1 MKWQPT
7 PVFLPEK
14 SHGQQSLGATAQRAS
29 GSQWVN
35 KHGIQHTKNYICIV
49 SMKLY
54 VLLPAKAQTLHQIP
68 LDNVIILSLKDLFT
82 LYRRI
87 AGWNQNESQLGR
99 YPSSIKS
106 NTEFWVQ
113 CSLKDKSASMSL
125 GREEAKLL
133 RHWKQK
139 GADSSNRKKKM
150 LRFALKLEEGIPSLT
165 YFAPTTGRITI

>member
-7 PVFLPEK
+7 PVFLSEK
-14 SHGQQSLGATAQRAS
+14 CYGQHSLRATVQRAL
-29 GSQWVN
+29 GSRWVN
-35 KHGIQHTKNYICIV
+35 KHTNNCICIV

-68 LDNVIILSLKDLFT
+68 LDNLIILSLKDLFP

-87 AGWNQNESQLGR
+87 ASWNQNESQLGR

-106 NTEFWVQ
+106 NTEFWVE

-125 GREEAKLL
+125 GSEEARLL

-139 GADSSNRKKKM
+139 GADSSNGKKNAEICFTVGGGNSFSSIFCSYH
-150 LRFALKLEEGIPSLT
+150 R
-165 YFAPTTGRITI
+165 

>member
-1 MKWQPT
+1 MKWQPI

-29 GSQWVN
+29 GSHWVN

-54 VLLPAKAQTLHQIP
+54 VLLPAKAQNLHQVP
-68 LDNVIILSLKDLFT
+68 LDNLIILSLKDLFT

-87 AGWNQNESQLGR
+87 AIWNQNESRLGR
-99 YPSSIKS
+99 YPSSIES

-125 GREEAKLL
+125 EGKRQNSWDTE
-133 RHWKQK
+133 
-139 GADSSNRKKKM
+139 NRKGQTAQTGKKM
-150 LRFALKLEEGIPSLT
+150 LRFALKLEEGIPSLA
-165 YFAPTTGRITI
+165 YFAATTGRITI